1 VHVRRVLDDAHVAL
15 GARDPEL
22 SDGRRAVGEQPVLE
36 LGVGPRPR
44 HDAGTLMRADPVL
57 HDVE

>member
-22 SDGRRAVGEQPVLE
+22 SDGRRAVGEQPYVLLIDLWE
-36 LGVGPRPR
+36 RYLEVTP
-44 HDAGTLMRADPVL
+44 
-57 HDVE
+57 